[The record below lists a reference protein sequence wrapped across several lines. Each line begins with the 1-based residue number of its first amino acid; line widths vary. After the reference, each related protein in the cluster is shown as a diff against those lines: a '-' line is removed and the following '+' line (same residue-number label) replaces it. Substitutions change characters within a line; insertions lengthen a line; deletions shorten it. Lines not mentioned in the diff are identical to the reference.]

1 MLGYLGL
8 IPKNAPIVQRLILC
22 LAASNIGMRQLG
34 IIARGGLTVHSIN
47 PGGIIMENS
56 EVKLQCPKCSS
67 EDLTKSRKPNGVPD
81 LWFCNECGWCGDTW
95 SMRRLNA
102 IKEHELHPLVIV
114 EIDQSRLDPKLLA
127 ALRTET
133 ELGNL
138 RNPALPHVI
147 RFIGEVKAETTEP
160 PKPDENL
167 PTLPTSHD
175 PGLQRIRREKEKA
188 VLDQFEKFNGE
199 TALPANAEGEITFSK
214 EPSAQLAETKE
225 ELSASAKRRRR
236 Q

>member
-1 MLGYLGL
+1 
-8 IPKNAPIVQRLILC
+8 
-22 LAASNIGMRQLG
+22 
-34 IIARGGLTVHSIN
+34 
-47 PGGIIMENS
+47 MENS
-56 EVKLQCPKCSS
+56 EAKPQCPHCDSD
-67 EDLTKSRKPNGVPD
+67 DLQQIRKPNGVPD

-102 IKEHELHPLVIV
+102 IKEHELHPPVIV

-127 ALRTET
+127 ALRKET
-133 ELGNL
+133 ELRNL

-147 RFIGEVKAETTEP
+147 RFIGEVRAETTEP

-175 PGLQRIRREKEKA
+175 PDLQRIRREKEKA
-188 VLDQFEKFNGE
+188 VLDQSEKFNGE
-199 TALPANAEGEITFSK
+199 AALPANAEGEITFSK
-214 EPSAQLAETKE
+214 EPSEDQSETKE